1 MSKRA
6 LEALATALAITGLL
20 ALPSVAGA
28 SLSLVTTWGGPGTGQ
43 GQFSVP
49 QGVTVDPAGNVY
61 VADENNN
68 RVEKFDS
75 SGRFLLQ
82 FGSPGSGPGQFN
94 GPGHLALDP
103 QGNVI
108 VSDEGGY
115 RVEKFS
121 PTGTFLLQYGRFGKA
136 PGQFGGNTR
145 GVAADDAGNV
155 YVAYDGQP
163 GQIVKFTA
171 AGSYITS
178 WPAQAPGAPTPR
190 SRSIAFDPSGVL
202 YVADEGDGSIDKFAT
217 DGRFLGQWGQ
227 FGNAPQQLADPLA
240 IAVDPQNHV
249 FVGDR
254 LQGIKEFTTTGT
266 FLGLT
271 SSTGQPPPNNSFAV
285 AGVAV
290 GPGGDVFVTDPGTA
304 KRVIR
309 FRQAAAP
316 PVLGRTVNVQTVSG
330 RVFVKQGRRFVPV
343 TGERQL
349 PVGSILDTRRG
360 VVRLTSAANTRG
372 ALQSGD
378 FTSGIFA
385 VLQSRRLRG
394 LTDLNLTGGSFRG
407 CAARAGSNATAA
419 RLSGRVVRRL
429 RGTAHGRFR
438 TRGRYSAA
446 TVRGTIW
453 DTIDRCDG
461 TLTHVRRG
469 VVVVRDLHLRRNITV
484 RAGKSYLAKA
494 PG

>member
-1 MSKRA
+1 MRKHT
-6 LEALATALAITGLL
+6 LEALAAALTITGLF
-20 ALPSVAGA
+20 ALPPVAGA
-28 SLSLVTTWGGPGTGQ
+28 SLSVVTAWGGPGTGP

-49 QGVTVDPAGNVY
+49 QGVAVNAAGNVY
-61 VADENNN
+61 VVDENND

-75 SGRFLLQ
+75 NGRFLLQ

-94 GPGHLALDP
+94 GPGHVALDP

-121 PTGTFLLQYGRFGKA
+121 PAGTFLLQYGRFGQA

-145 GVAADDAGNV
+145 GVAADGAGNV

-171 AGSYITS
+171 AGSYVTS

-202 YVADEGDGSIDKFAT
+202 YVADAGDGAIDKFAT
-217 DGRFLGQWGQ
+217 NGRFLGQWGQ
-227 FGNAPQQLADPLA
+227 FGNAPQQLADPIA
-240 IAVDPQNHV
+240 IAIDPQSHV

-254 LQGIKEFTTTGT
+254 LQGIKQFTTTGV
-266 FLGLT
+266 FMGLT
-271 SSTGQPPPNNSFAV
+271 SSTGQPSPNDSFSV

-290 GPGGDVFVTDPGTA
+290 GPGGDVFVTDPGSA

-309 FRQAAAP
+309 FRQAVAP
-316 PVLGRTVNVQTVSG
+316 PVLGRTINVQAVSG
-330 RVFVKQGRRFVPV
+330 RVLVKQGRRFVPL
-343 TGERQL
+343 TGTRQL
-349 PVGSILDTRRG
+349 PVGSILDTRHG

-378 FTSGIFA
+378 FTSGIFQVA
-385 VLQSRRLRG
+385 QSRRLRG
-394 LTDLNLTGGSFRG
+394 LTDLNLAGGSFRG
-407 CAARAGSNATAA
+407 CSARAGSNAAAA

-429 RGTAHGRFR
+429 RGTARGRFR

-461 TLTHVRRG
+461 TLTRVERG
-469 VVVVRDLHLRRNITV
+469 VVVVRDLRGRRNITV
-484 RAGKSYLAKA
+484 RAGRNYLAKA
-494 PG
+494 

>member
-1 MSKRA
+1 MSKRT
-6 LEALATALAITGLL
+6 LEALATALTITGLF

-28 SLSLVTTWGGPGTGQ
+28 SLSVVTTWGGPGTGQ

-49 QGVTVDPAGNVY
+49 QGVAVDAAGNVY
-61 VADENNN
+61 VVDENND

-75 SGRFLLQ
+75 NGRFLLQ

-94 GPGHLALDP
+94 GPGHVALDP

-121 PTGTFLLQYGRFGKA
+121 PAGTFLLQYGRFGKA

-145 GVAADDAGNV
+145 GVAADGAGNV

-171 AGSYITS
+171 AGSYVTS

-202 YVADEGDGSIDKFAT
+202 YVADEGDGAIDRFAT

-240 IAVDPQNHV
+240 IAIDPQSHV

-254 LQGIKEFTTTGT
+254 LQGIKQFTTTGT

-271 SSTGQPPPNNSFAV
+271 NSTGQPPPNNSFAV

-290 GPGGDVFVTDPGTA
+290 GPGGDVFVTDPGNA

-309 FRQAAAP
+309 FRQAAAA

-330 RVFVKQGRRFVPV
+330 RVFVSQGRRFVPV

-378 FTSGIFA
+378 FSSAVFA

-394 LTDLNLTGGSFRG
+394 LTDLNLAGGSFRG
-407 CAARAGSNATAA
+407 CSARAGSKAAAA
-419 RLSGRVVRRL
+419 RLSGRVIRRL
-429 RGTAHGRFR
+429 HGTARGRFR

-461 TLTHVRRG
+461 TLTRVKRG
-469 VVVVRDLHLRRNITV
+469 VVVVRDLRRRRNITV
-484 RAGKSYLAKA
+484 RAGKSYLARA
-494 PG
+494 

>member
-1 MSKRA
+1 
-6 LEALATALAITGLL
+6 
-20 ALPSVAGA
+20 V
-28 SLSLVTTWGGPGTGQ
+28 
-43 GQFSVP
+43 
-49 QGVTVDPAGNVY
+49 
-61 VADENNN
+61 
-68 RVEKFDS
+68 
-75 SGRFLLQ
+75 
-82 FGSPGSGPGQFN
+82 
-94 GPGHLALDP
+94 ALDP

-121 PTGTFLLQYGRFGKA
+121 PSGTFLLQYGRFGRA

-145 GVAADDAGNV
+145 GVAADGAGNV

-171 AGSYITS
+171 AGSYVTS

-202 YVADEGDGSIDKFAT
+202 YVADEGDGTIDRFAT

-240 IAVDPQNHV
+240 IAIDPQSHV

-254 LQGIKEFTTTGT
+254 LQGIKQFTTTGT

-271 SSTGQPPPNNSFAV
+271 SSTGQPPPNGSFAV

-290 GPGGDVFVTDPGTA
+290 GPGGDVFVTDPGSA

-309 FRQAAAP
+309 FRQAAAA

-330 RVFVKQGRRFVPV
+330 RVFVRQGRRFVPV

-360 VVRLTSAANTRG
+360 VVRLTSASNTRG
-372 ALQSGD
+372 GLQSGD
-378 FTSGIFA
+378 FTSGIFG

-407 CAARAGSNATAA
+407 CAARAGSNAAAA
-419 RLSGRVVRRL
+419 RLSSRVVRRL
-429 RGTAHGRFR
+429 RGTARGRFR

-461 TLTHVRRG
+461 TLTHVKRG
-469 VVVVRDLHLRRNITV
+469 VVVVRDLRLRRNITV